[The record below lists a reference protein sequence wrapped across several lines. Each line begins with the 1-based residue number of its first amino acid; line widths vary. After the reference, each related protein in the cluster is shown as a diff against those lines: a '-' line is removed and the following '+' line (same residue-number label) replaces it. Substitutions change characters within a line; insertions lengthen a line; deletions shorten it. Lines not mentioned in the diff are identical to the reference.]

1 MNKTIIGIV
10 VSLVL
15 LLIPVRQYGQQP
27 LSLSS
32 QETVS
37 FDITDI
43 ANFDERIIFAYEL
56 LTNCQFDVRLSETD
70 GRFIIRAGE
79 GNTSTDL
86 ANSFA
91 SFRNEIA
98 SRFSQM
104 DKEEASILAKEY
116 KGNLTKEVMLSLMM
130 DIYAKSRQNNLCET
144 AEPFCTDNG
153 LYSFPAGV
161 NAGQGQNG
169 PNYNCLTSTP
179 NPAWYYMKIGT
190 PGNISIYMYSTPSR
204 DIDYCC
210 WGPFS
215 DPESPCPSGLT
226 SSKVV
231 SCSYSPNPTE
241 TCNIPSSAQTG
252 EYYILVITNFSN
264 DACNIAFSKN
274 GGTGTTDCS
283 IMPPLVNN
291 DGPFCVGD
299 NIHLTGN
306 AQAGASYHWTGPNG
320 FSSNQQ
326 NPVINN
332 CNLAHAG
339 TYTCTISLGNQT
351 SNADTHVNVYAR
363 PTANFNASTVCLGN
377 STQFNNTTT
386 TNPPGQNVSYR
397 WNFGD
402 GQSSSL
408 QNPTHQF
415 ATAGTHS
422 VSLTVSSGNGA
433 CSSTKTQNVIVNPM
447 PNTNAGQDQT
457 INYGESTML
466 HGSAGSGSFNYHWEP
481 ADKVQ
486 NPNSANTLTVNLT
499 ETTTFTLTASSSQGD
514 CSSEDQVT
522 ILVQGAAMTASV
534 SATPS
539 SICSGSSTQ
548 LQATAVGGT
557 GHYTY
562 SWTPTIGL
570 GNPTSPNPIAHPTE
584 TTTYTCLI
592 SDGQTTISPT
602 TTVTVN
608 YPETEEETVYICPG
622 ESYDFYG
629 TDYSEEGDYDYATT
643 TAQGCEKTITLHL
656 HQYPTYENGHTTTE
670 HICHGTSYL
679 FHGQYYNTS
688 GHYSKTLESMHGCD
702 SIVWL
707 DLTVYPANDTIII
720 DPEICVYQTYNF
732 HGTEYSDDGTI
743 VYFDTIDNHGCLQV
757 EKLELHVGEYQTPPV
772 EDHFICYTHEES
784 PSFTWDKNGQTYTED
799 AEDMIILPDPNGE
812 CDFKYRLNL
821 KFHQEYYNE
830 SAVTECDEYIWP
842 VTGERFT
849 STNHHIERHFDHYI
863 NSNFICD
870 STYVL
875 DLTINHSTET
885 TLNITNECDEYV
897 WNFGWDQESF
907 VLNES
912 GDYTQT
918 ISTALGCDSTVTLRL
933 NLDYTPDFPRVEGK
947 SWVVGG
953 SEFQYN
959 IEKYWID
966 TNPRS
971 THTTRW
977 HFRDPNFNQW
987 QLVPFGLNQ
996 DSCLVYIFTFEQ
1008 DSIELCATTQ
1018 GPCGQFTKSRWIH
1031 CGYYGVEEDR
1041 PNVNVEIFPNPNDG
1055 NMTIAFENM
1064 TGTVR
1069 VNVLNLT
1076 GTTVDCFQ
1084 IPIGAEHQAY
1094 PYNTSYLA
1102 PGVYFFAI
1110 TGKEGTLTKKVVIMK

>member
-1 MNKTIIGIV
+1 MR
-10 VSLVL
+10 LV
-15 LLIPVRQYGQQP
+15 
-27 LSLSS
+27 
-32 QETVS
+32 
-37 FDITDI
+37 
-43 ANFDERIIFAYEL
+43 
-56 LTNCQFDVRLSETD
+56 
-70 GRFIIRAGE
+70 
-79 GNTSTDL
+79 
-86 ANSFA
+86 
-91 SFRNEIA
+91 
-98 SRFSQM
+98 
-104 DKEEASILAKEY
+104 
-116 KGNLTKEVMLSLMM
+116 
-130 DIYAKSRQNNLCET
+130 
-144 AEPFCTDNG
+144 
-153 LYSFPAGV
+153 
-161 NAGQGQNG
+161 
-169 PNYNCLTSTP
+169 
-179 NPAWYYMKIGT
+179 
-190 PGNISIYMYSTPSR
+190 
-204 DIDYCC
+204 
-210 WGPFS
+210 
-215 DPESPCPSGLT
+215 
-226 SSKVV
+226 
-231 SCSYSPNPTE
+231 
-241 TCNIPSSAQTG
+241 
-252 EYYILVITNFSN
+252 
-264 DACNIAFSKN
+264 
-274 GGTGTTDCS
+274 
-283 IMPPLVNN
+283 
-291 DGPFCVGD
+291 
-299 NIHLTGN
+299 
-306 AQAGASYHWTGPNG
+306 
-320 FSSNQQ
+320 
-326 NPVINN
+326 
-332 CNLAHAG
+332 
-339 TYTCTISLGNQT
+339 
-351 SNADTHVNVYAR
+351 
-363 PTANFNASTVCLGN
+363 
-377 STQFNNTTT
+377 
-386 TNPPGQNVSYR
+386 
-397 WNFGD
+397 
-402 GQSSSL
+402 
-408 QNPTHQF
+408 
-415 ATAGTHS
+415 
-422 VSLTVSSGNGA
+422 
-433 CSSTKTQNVIVNPM
+433 
-447 PNTNAGQDQT
+447 
-457 INYGESTML
+457 
-466 HGSAGSGSFNYHWEP
+466 
-481 ADKVQ
+481 
-486 NPNSANTLTVNLT
+486 
-499 ETTTFTLTASSSQGD
+499 
-514 CSSEDQVT
+514 
-522 ILVQGAAMTASV
+522 
-534 SATPS
+534 
-539 SICSGSSTQ
+539 
-548 LQATAVGGT
+548 
-557 GHYTY
+557 
-562 SWTPTIGL
+562 
-570 GNPTSPNPIAHPTE
+570 
-584 TTTYTCLI
+584 CLI

-885 TLNITNECDEYV
+885 TLNITNKCDEYV
-897 WNFGWDQESF
+897 WKFGWDQESF